1 MREIES
7 TFSIMFPNDSLH
19 TQYVISLCG
28 SLFNQVKK
36 GNSHPF
42 PSYSLQNKKE
52 QPPQAVLSYA
62 ILLLV
67 IVILTAMTNAV
78 ES

>member
-1 MREIES
+1 MHDSES
-7 TFSIMFPNDSLH
+7 TFSIMFRLIVCIH
-19 TQYVISLCG
+19 TFSNIITC
-28 SLFNQVKK
+28 KK
-36 GNSHPF
+36 IR
-42 PSYSLQNKKE
+42 YKNKKE

-62 ILLLV
+62 NLLLV

>member
-1 MREIES
+1 MFPLIFYIR
-7 TFSIMFPNDSLH
+7 TFSNTIDNSS
-19 TQYVISLCG
+19 ISQ
-28 SLFNQVKK
+28 NTI
-36 GNSHPF
+36 
-42 PSYSLQNKKE
+42 QNKKE

-78 ES
+78 ER